1 MEARAFGSPALIGPF
16 DRAQGAML
24 RKAVERANSGSYVSR
39 SILGSQAEISELR
52 PKCVFVDGETGELA
66 TTTTWIR
73 EDPFLFAT
81 PVIAMVSDL
90 RDASFVQAYRYGAD
104 DVILRSNV
112 GGVTRRIANL
122 QDFDPTARPPV
133 SRGRVVISHHV
144 DQYRRLLGRVLRQ
157 ACFDVHFA
165 VDADEIVSA
174 MASELE
180 PDLVVVSNQL
190 LPMGKIEEARRAAN
204 SPKTRFVVVSATAS
218 TRIVLDP
225 KFPHS
230 ATIAEHAPHDHLL
243 FVANDLLRDGGRKGR
258 QSPRYLFDTICSFR
272 SEGEFSPE
280 YGLTYNMSQT
290 GIYVRTLDPPP
301 KNTTLWLELR
311 PPGTAA
317 TVHLRGNLV
326 WVATPGACSRATPP
340 GFGLE
345 IDVHASPARDLKLY
359 RDAYNTLAQVPNQIA
374 LSWRP

>member
-1 MEARAFGSPALIGPF
+1 
-16 DRAQGAML
+16 ML
-24 RKAVERANSGSYVSR
+24 RGAVERADSGVYVS
-39 SILGSQAEISELR
+39 STILGSQDDLAELR
-52 PKCVFVDGETGELA
+52 PKCIFVDGETEELA

-90 RDASFVQAYRYGAD
+90 RDASFVQAYRKGAD
-104 DVILRSNV
+104 DVILRSNL

-133 SRGRVVISHHV
+133 SRGRVVISHPV
-144 DQYRRLLGRVLRQ
+144 DEYRRLLGRVLRQ

-165 VDADEIVSA
+165 VDADEIITA
-174 MASELE
+174 MASEPG

-190 LPMGKIEEARRAAN
+190 LPVANIERARRAAN
-204 SPKTRFVVVSATAS
+204 APKTRFVVVSAAAS
-218 TRIVLDP
+218 TRIMLDA
-225 KFPHS
+225 KFPHA
-230 ATIAEHAPHDHLL
+230 ATISEGAPHDHLL
-243 FVANDLLRDGGRKGR
+243 FVANDLLRDGCRQVR

-272 SEGEFSPE
+272 TEGEFSPE

-311 PPGTAA
+311 PPGTTA
-317 TVHLRGNLV
+317 TVHLRGTLV
-326 WVATPGACSRATPP
+326 WVATPGASSRATPP
-340 GFGLE
+340 GFGLQ
-345 IDVHASPARDLKLY
+345 IDAHASPARDLKFY
-359 RDAYNTLAQVPNQIA
+359 RDSYNTLAQVPNQIA

>member
-1 MEARAFGSPALIGPF
+1 
-16 DRAQGAML
+16 ML
-24 RKAVERANSGSYVSR
+24 RRAVERANSGSYVSS

-73 EDPFLFAT
+73 ENPFLFAT

-165 VDADEIVSA
+165 VDADEIIAA
-174 MASELE
+174 MASELQ

-190 LPMGKIEEARRAAN
+190 LPMAKIEEARRAAN
-204 SPKTRFVVVSATAS
+204 SPQTRFVVVSATAS

-280 YGLTYNMSQT
+280 YGLTYNMSET

-301 KNTTLWLELR
+301 KNTKLWLELR

-345 IDVHASPARDLKLY
+345 INVQASPARDLKLY
-359 RDAYNTLAQVPNQIA
+359 RDAYSTLAQVPNQIA